1 MNETQSPALRDPASF
16 TVIRSKQATPV
27 RTNGEMHC
35 FCAAVARGKMEIK
48 AEVRAR
54 NAQSFPAPHRGRE
67 RFRASPMHRIS
78 EGQADKL

>member
-1 MNETQSPALRDPASF
+1 
-16 TVIRSKQATPV
+16 
-27 RTNGEMHC
+27 MHR

-67 RFRASPMHRIS
+67 RFRANPTHRIS